1 MHTAAQLAQEALPR
15 AQQVAL
21 GGVHAQ
27 QRAAGLAVLPGGEGL
42 QPRHHAG
49 DRRGHRQI
57 PLAREDLLPLGA
69 ELALPLLQA
78 EQELLPLQRAA
89 RKLRLEHLPLHVD
102 AVGLFVAGQDFQ
114 LVELLAQVLVRL
126 VAVVEAV
133 LPLGGKA
140 LELDLDLRKA
150 HVVGPLPKD
159 REHVARLHA
168 LAVLHA
174 VLDELRVLGFQVHR
188 DLAHELHGGRG
199 AELLDEGS
207 ALHAH
212 GALVGRLL
220 PGGIFRGGR
229 GTVRP
234 DDAPGPL

>member
-1 MHTAAQLAQEALPR
+1 MTVRSRSP
-15 AQQVAL
+15 
-21 GGVHAQ
+21 
-27 QRAAGLAVLPGGEGL
+27 
-42 QPRHHAG
+42 
-49 DRRGHRQI
+49 
-57 PLAREDLLPLGA
+57 ARDLLPLGV

-133 LPLGGKA
+133 LPLGGQA

-159 REHVARLHA
+159 GEHVARLHA

-174 VLDELRVLGFQVHR
+174 VLDELRVLGLQVHR
-188 DLAHELHGGRG
+188 DLAHGLHGGRG

-220 PGGIFRGGR
+220 PGGGEQQRPLRRLPARAGR
-229 GTVRP
+229 ERP
-234 DDAPGPL
+234 RRKQRRQEHRRQPHRPPSTAHRPHPLPQGRRRSPPH